1 MEMLV
6 FPMACH
12 NHIRMANIPAA
23 VHPQIQINGKELFVE
38 YKMKL
43 IKTKA
48 STTNQ
53 IKIKRLNPI
62 TRNQFLFDGIIISNP
77 L

>member
-1 MEMLV
+1 
-6 FPMACH
+6 
-12 NHIRMANIPAA
+12 MANIPAA